1 MRLVGLEIPSRLI
14 ELLASTAFRAEEG
27 MAELVG
33 NTSVML
39 ARKEPSCRQIVADT
53 IAKPLVA
60 NIAAMLTEF
69 IPSETDK
76 FLSGMTSDICPESFY
91 LSYFIIR

>member
-1 MRLVGLEIPSRLI
+1 
-14 ELLASTAFRAEEG
+14 